1 MRTGARFTVEQSGD
15 AVIIRLHRHALD
27 SRFSRRDR
35 RALETLLSTHSRLI
49 LDLNA
54 VATINGTGLEMIA
67 DWTSYADS
75 AGNSLV
81 LVQCSRQVMSL
92 MSILGASQVA
102 RVAPSVSDAIHYFD
116 AIRPKKNIA

>member
-1 MRTGARFTVEQSGD
+1 MRTGARFTAEQSGD

-35 RALETLLSTHSRLI
+35 RALETLLSTHPRLI

-54 VATINGTGLEMIA
+54 VATINGTGLEMVA

-92 MSILGASQVA
+92 MNILGASQVA

-116 AIRPKKNIA
+116 TIRPKKNIA

>member
-1 MRTGARFTVEQSGD
+1 MRTSPRFTAEHSGD
-15 AVIIRLHRHALD
+15 AIIIRLHPHALD

-35 RALETLLSTHSRLI
+35 RALEALLATHPRLI

-54 VATINGTGLEMIA
+54 VATINGTGLEIIA
-67 DWTSYADS
+67 DWTNYADS

-81 LVQCSRQVMSL
+81 LAQCSRQVMSL

-102 RVAPSVSDAIHYFD
+102 RVAPSVSDAVHYFD
-116 AIRPKKNIA
+116 AIRPKENIA